1 MTCPLLLYHS
11 FPELIY
17 TAPSSQESAAGLLYL
32 HTAGIIHRD
41 IKPANI
47 LVGGQNKNAKI
58 ADYGISRVAT
68 LDATMTIKG
77 TLVYQSPELSRGE
90 RYGLAADIFSL
101 ALTMYEVCDRVR
113 VGCFCCMKSG
123 VHLCRVLYPSHP
135 QFLPLSPH
143 HRIFRTRNQRDLAGL
158 NSRPM

>member
-1 MTCPLLLYHS
+1 MTDKVD
-11 FPELIY
+11 Y

-32 HTAGIIHRD
+32 HPVGIIHRD

-77 TLVYQSPELSRGE
+77 TLVYQAPELSRGE
-90 RYGLAADIFSL
+90 RYGFAADIFSL
-101 ALTMYEVCDRVR
+101 ALTMYEVCDKVR
-113 VGCFCCMKSG
+113 VGCFC
-123 VHLCRVLYPSHP
+123 
-135 QFLPLSPH
+135 
-143 HRIFRTRNQRDLAGL
+143 
-158 NSRPM
+158 

>member
-1 MTCPLLLYHS
+1 MTCSLLLYHS
-11 FPELIY
+11 FLELIY
-17 TAPSSQESAAGLLYL
+17 TAPTSQESAAGLLYL
-32 HTAGIIHRD
+32 HTVGIIHRD

-77 TLVYQSPELSRGE
+77 TLVYQAPELSRGE
-90 RYGLAADIFSL
+90 RYGFAADIFSL

-113 VGCFCCMKSG
+113 VGCFC
-123 VHLCRVLYPSHP
+123 
-135 QFLPLSPH
+135 
-143 HRIFRTRNQRDLAGL
+143 
-158 NSRPM
+158 